1 MATPYDRT
9 IDGFETQF
17 GTCHIGHFLLFQL
30 LKPTL
35 LKSSTPE
42 FNSRVVSVSSIGHRS
57 AEIRFHDF
65 NFENK
70 EEYTPWAAYGQAK
83 TANIYFANEI
93 ERRYGEKGLHALSL
107 HPGGIATGLQVH
119 LDASF
124 HEMMRSNP
132 AVVKGMMNTEQG
144 AATTIYAAVSKE
156 WEGRGGKYLSKCIEQ
171 KPVESKPAVLG
182 DDGYSAWAYD
192 AEKEGRLWKESLKM
206 VRMDDD
212 STAL

>member
-1 MATPYDRT
+1 LFYFCRCPTGADV
-9 IDGFETQF
+9 TQPRS
-17 GTCHIGHFLLFQL
+17 FLLLSSQL
-30 LKPTL
+30 QTL
-35 LKSSTPE
+35 SFHLTARSYSYL
-42 FNSRVVSVSSIGHRS
+42 SILLLQVWY
-57 AEIRFHDF
+57 IL
-65 NFENK
+65 
-70 EEYTPWAAYGQAK
+70 TPWAAYGQAK

-93 ERRYGEKGLHALSL
+93 ERRFGEKGLHALSL